1 MMYLILFITLAIYI
15 GMVFFS
21 KHRTAITFIGAGLL
35 LTLGVINQ
43 SFDPIVAFQSFPSEI
58 IILVIV
64 LALFTDVFERAG
76 IINYIEYKF
85 LQFSKSR
92 RIVII
97 MCMPLLIYVT
107 SLFMNN
113 LTVVLLFASM
123 ALCMAKDYKLPIIP
137 LLVSIVIGSN
147 IGGAALPW
155 ADTPAVIL
163 TLYTD
168 FNLIDFLLKLFIP
181 CFVYAVGLS
190 LYSYLWY
197 RGDKGSTEKKVLTY
211 NDKPIINKQ
220 EIKVPA
226 IIFILY
232 IVSVSIAPFYKI
244 SIAYVSL
251 FFGGILL
258 LVQKKNPMDALNG
271 LQIMDSITFLAAL
284 FLMGGILEN
293 CGFLKIVAN
302 SIMGI
307 TGSSGYLI
315 ALAVLLIGFCI
326 ATLLSA
332 GPAAA
337 TLLPICQAL
346 EGAVPNKFI
355 YVALALGILAGSSM
369 LPWSAT
375 GGPILLSEVNRF
387 LKQVNDESERKR
399 IEQIFSLKKY
409 VIFSI
414 PFSIIML
421 ALDAIYIYICIAVLV

>member
-1 MMYLILFITLAIYI
+1 MYLILFITLAIYI

-35 LTLGVINQ
+35 LTLGVIKQ
-43 SFDPIVAFQSFPSEI
+43 SFDPLVAFQSFPSEI

-76 IINYIEYKF
+76 LINYIGYKF

-97 MCMPLLIYVT
+97 ICMPLLMYVT

-113 LTVVLLFASM
+113 LTVVLLFTSM
-123 ALCMAKDYKLPIIP
+123 ALCMAMDYKLPIIP

-168 FNLIDFLLKLFIP
+168 FTLIDFLFKLFIP
-181 CFVYAVGLS
+181 CFVYSIGLS

-197 RGDKGSTEKKVLTY
+197 RRDKCGNQKGKLIF
-211 NDKPIINKQ
+211 NNKPVINKQ
-220 EIKVPA
+220 EIKIPA

-232 IVSVSIAPFYKI
+232 IISVSIAPFYKI

-258 LVQKKNPMDALNG
+258 LLQKRNPMDALNG

-293 CGFLKIVAN
+293 CGFLKIVAD

-307 TGSSGYLI
+307 TGSSSYLI
-315 ALAVLLIGFCI
+315 ALAVLLIAFCI

-346 EGAVPNKFI
+346 ESAVPNKFI

-387 LKQVNDESERKR
+387 LKQVDEVEEKKR

-409 VIFSI
+409 IIFSI
-414 PFSIIML
+414 PFSVIML
-421 ALDAIYIYICIAVLV
+421 ALDIVYIFICIAVIG

>member
-1 MMYLILFITLAIYI
+1 MYPILFITLAIYI

-35 LTLGVINQ
+35 LTLGAIDN
-43 SFDPIVAFQSFPSEI
+43 SFDPVVAFQSFPSEI

-64 LALFTDVFERAG
+64 LALFTDVFERVG
-76 IINYIEYKF
+76 LINYIGYKF
-85 LQFSKSR
+85 LQLSKSR
-92 RIVII
+92 KAMI
-97 MCMPLLIYVT
+97 MICMPILMYVT

-113 LTVVLLFASM
+113 LTVVLLFTSM
-123 ALCMAKDYKLPIIP
+123 ALCMAVDYELPIVP

-168 FNLIDFLLKLFIP
+168 FNLLDFLLKLFIP
-181 CFVYAVGLS
+181 CLVYAMGLS
-190 LYSYLWY
+190 LYAYLWY
-197 RGDKGSTEKKVLTY
+197 KKGKHSLPKRELAFRT
-211 NDKPIINKQ
+211 KPVINQK

-232 IVSVSIAPFYKI
+232 IISVSIAPFYKI

-258 LVQKKNPMDALNG
+258 LVQRKNPMDAMNE

-284 FLMGGILEN
+284 FIMGGILEN
-293 CGFLKIVAN
+293 CGFLKQVAD

-307 TGSSGYLI
+307 TGNSSYLI
-315 ALAVLLIGFCI
+315 ALAVLLIAFVI
-326 ATLLSA
+326 STLLSA

-346 EGAVPNKFI
+346 ESLVPSKFI

-375 GGPILLSEVNRF
+375 GGPILFSEVNRF
-387 LKQVNDESERKR
+387 LKQVHNVSDRKR
-399 IEQIFSLKKY
+399 IEEIFSLKKY
-409 VIFSI
+409 VAFSI
-414 PFSIIML
+414 PFSVVML
-421 ALDAIYIYICIAVLV
+421 GIDILYIYICILVMS

>member
-1 MMYLILFITLAIYI
+1 MYPILFITLAIYV
-15 GMVFFS
+15 GMIFFS

-35 LTLGVINQ
+35 LTLGVINK

-76 IINYIEYKF
+76 LINYIGYKF
-85 LQFSKSR
+85 LQFTKSR
-92 RIVII
+92 KII
-97 MCMPLLIYVT
+97 IIICMPLLMYVT

-123 ALCMAKDYKLPIIP
+123 ALWMAIDYELPIVP
-137 LLVSIVIGSN
+137 VLVSIVIGSN

-168 FNLIDFLLKLFIP
+168 FNLIDFLLKLFLP
-181 CFVYAVGLS
+181 CLIYAVGLS

-197 RGDKGSTEKKVLTY
+197 KRSKNSVQKREMSFRV
-211 NDKPIINKQ
+211 KPVIHKR
-220 EIKVPA
+220 EIKMPA

-232 IVSVSIAPFYKI
+232 IISVSIAPFYHI

-293 CGFLKIVAN
+293 CGFLKQVAD
-302 SIMGI
+302 SIIGI
-307 TGSSGYLI
+307 TSNSSYLI
-315 ALAVLLIGFCI
+315 TLAVLLIAFVI

-346 EGAVPNKFI
+346 ESAVPGKFI

-375 GGPILLSEVNRF
+375 GGPILFSEVNRF
-387 LKQVNDESERKR
+387 LKKVHNVSERKR
-399 IEQIFSLKKY
+399 IEEIFSLKRY
-409 VIFSI
+409 VAYSI
-414 PFSIIML
+414 PFSVIML
-421 ALDAIYIYICIAVLV
+421 VLDIIYIYVCILVIS

>member
-1 MMYLILFITLAIYI
+1 MYLILLITLAIYV
-15 GMVFFS
+15 GMIIFS

-35 LTLGVINQ
+35 LTLGVITK
-43 SFDPIVAFQSFPSEI
+43 SFDPIVAFRSFPSEI

-64 LALFTDVFERAG
+64 LSLFTDVFERVG
-76 IINYIEYKF
+76 VINYISYKF
-85 LQFSKSR
+85 LGVSKSR
-92 RIVII
+92 KVII
-97 MCMPLLIYVT
+97 LMCMPLLMYFT

-123 ALCMAKDYKLPIIP
+123 ALCMAMEYELPIIP
-137 LLVSIVIGSN
+137 LLVGIVIGSN

-155 ADTPAVIL
+155 ADTPAVII

-168 FNLIDFLLKLFIP
+168 FTLIDFLLKLFIP
-181 CFVYAVGLS
+181 CLIYALGLS

-197 RGDKGSTEKKVLTY
+197 KGSKSSIQKRELVFRTKPAVNKKEV
-211 NDKPIINKQ
+211 KI
-220 EIKVPA
+220 PA

-232 IVSVSIAPFYKI
+232 IISVSMAPFYGI

-258 LVQKKNPMDALNG
+258 LVQKKNPMDALNE

-293 CGFLKIVAN
+293 CGFLKLVSNYI
-302 SIMGI
+302 IGI
-307 TGSSGYLI
+307 TGSSSYLI
-315 ALAVLLIGFCI
+315 ALAVLMI
-326 ATLLSA
+326 AFVISTLLSA

-346 EGAVPNKFI
+346 ETAVPGKFI

-375 GGPILLSEVNRF
+375 GGPILFSEVNRF
-387 LKQVNDESERKR
+387 LKRVHNVSERKC

-409 VIFSI
+409 MAFSV
-414 PFSIIML
+414 PFSLGMIVI
-421 ALDAIYIYICIAVLV
+421 DIVYIYICISVLR